1 MRRILLLGGTSEA
14 RRLGATLAGMPGI
27 SATMSLAGRTH
38 NPAKQGLPLRI
49 GGFGGVGGLAAYI
62 RENKIDLLLDATHPF
77 AEQMSRHAAE
87 ASKLTGTP
95 LIHLQRPPWTQ
106 QPREEWIEVP
116 DLEAAALALPEGARA
131 FAATGRGSLEAFQGR
146 QDVFVILRV
155 IDPPDA
161 PFPGNGQFEV
171 ARPPFSV
178 AAERR
183 RLQALG
189 ATHLVVK
196 NAGGDPAR
204 TKLTAAAGLGLP
216 IVIVARNP
224 LPAGVPVLTSV
235 EEMLGHLRS
244 GSELA

>member
-1 MRRILLLGGTSEA
+1 MRRILLLGGTREA
-14 RRLGATLAGMPGI
+14 RRLGAFLAGVPGI
-27 SATMSLAGRTH
+27 SAVMSLAGRTQD
-38 NPAKQGLPLRI
+38 PADQGLPLRI
-49 GGFGGVGGLAAYI
+49 GGFGGVGGLAEYL
-62 RENKIDLLLDATHPF
+62 RENRIDLLLDATHPF

-87 ASKLTGTP
+87 ASKLTGTR
-95 LIHLQRPPWTQ
+95 LIYLRRPPWTE
-106 QPREEWIEVP
+106 QPGEEWIRVP
-116 DLEAAALALPEGARA
+116 NLEAAVRALPEGARA
-131 FAATGRGSLEAFQGR
+131 FAATGRGSLEAFLAR
-146 QDVFVILRV
+146 RDVYMILRV
-155 IDPPDA
+155 IDPPGA

-183 RLQALG
+183 RLEVLG

-204 TKLTAAAGLGLP
+204 TKLTAAAALGLP

-235 EEMLGHLRS
+235 EETLGHLRS